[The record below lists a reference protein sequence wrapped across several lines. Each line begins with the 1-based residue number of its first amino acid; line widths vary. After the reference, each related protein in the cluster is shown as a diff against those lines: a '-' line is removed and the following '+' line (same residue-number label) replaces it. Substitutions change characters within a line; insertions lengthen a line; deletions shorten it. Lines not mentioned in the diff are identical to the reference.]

1 MSNTE
6 NTTEECTMKQGKI
19 GWNELV
25 TSDLAGAIKF
35 YTTMFGWE
43 TEKFQ
48 GGTGD
53 YTMFKHDGQPFGGV
67 MAAPHPGMPTHWTDY
82 VIVDD
87 LDASLAECAS
97 LGGKT
102 CMGPMEIPNVGRIAI
117 IQDPQGA
124 SIGLHQMPP
133 NKGAGA

>member
-1 MSNTE
+1 MSNPK
-6 NTTEECTMKQGKI
+6 NTTEECTMKPGKI

-25 TSDLAGAIKF
+25 TSNVAGAIKF

-48 GGTGD
+48 GGMGD
-53 YTMFKHDGQPFGGV
+53 YTMFKHNGQAFGGV
-67 MAAPHPGMPTHWTDY
+67 MKAPHPEMPTHWTDY
-82 VIVDD
+82 VIVENV
-87 LDASLAECAS
+87 DASLAQCAS

-102 CMGPMEIPNVGRIAI
+102 CMGPMDIPDVGRIAI
-117 IQDPQGA
+117 IVDPQGA

-133 NKGAGA
+133 NKETSA